1 MKPSVP
7 ETGIVI
13 AIDDGMAK
21 VMLQGGEA
29 CRGCGQAKIGLCK
42 SAGLSMIIKA
52 RNTLNANIGDRVIVG
67 IDEGIRIRGYLL
79 AFVIPLLS
87 LVAGTIL
94 GLLTVEPLHIRGLEV
109 ISGFSGLIAGSFF
122 SLKRLKRLD
131 KESNL
136 IVKSIIS
143 EY

>member
-7 ETGIVI
+7 ETGIVV

-42 SAGLSMIIKA
+42 SAGLTMIVTA

-67 IDEGIRIRGYLL
+67 IDEAVRLKAYGL
-79 AFVIPLLS
+79 AFMIPLFSFIVFAAVGLIAGQYLS
-87 LVAGTIL
+87 IN
-94 GLLTVEPLHIRGLEV
+94 GLEV
-109 ISGFSGLIAGSFF
+109 ISSFAGLAIS
-122 SLKRLKRLD
+122 SVISYRRLKALD
-131 KESNL
+131 KESSL
-136 IVKSIIS
+136 IVKSVL
-143 EY
+143 